1 MAISKPL
8 TLRRQRSTSRSI
20 TRSNKE
26 ISLQAEVLV
35 DTGIYHLGDPFSYGI
50 PDELSEKIER
60 GSVVNVTFASKNTTG
75 IVVNVGRVTNAGLK
89 NIISLV
95 HHQSIQPSLLE
106 LAEQIVKSTVCQP
119 FDAYRYVLPIVGEK
133 QEIPCL
139 EAHTKRSKSIYEARL
154 VLSEIGETSLELLTK
169 RTLDQPEKNRLII
182 FPTVREVRA

>member
-1 MAISKPL
+1 VAISKPL

-75 IVVNVGRVTNAGLK
+75 IVVNVG
-89 NIISLV
+89 
-95 HHQSIQPSLLE
+95 
-106 LAEQIVKSTVCQP
+106 
-119 FDAYRYVLPIVGEK
+119 
-133 QEIPCL
+133 
-139 EAHTKRSKSIYEARL
+139 
-154 VLSEIGETSLELLTK
+154 
-169 RTLDQPEKNRLII
+169 
-182 FPTVREVRA
+182 